1 MVSDNRI
8 ENPAVFRAASE
19 TADRIFTDDTAT
31 AGQEERTSRRDDT
44 NINVGSTERNISI
57 VAGAALGLIALSRP
71 LSLRGLVC
79 AGLGGAL
86 IYRGVKGNCALY
98 SALGIDTHHKS
109 SDEPSADPSTYFHRG
124 IHVEESITIDKPA
137 EELFRFW
144 RNLENLPQIMDHLK
158 EVKVTGEKTSHW
170 VAKAPLGFSVEWD
183 AQIINEEPGRLIA
196 WQSVGDAMVDNSGS
210 VRFIEGERGTEVRVV
225 FDYLPP
231 AGQIAAMIAKL
242 FGKEPS
248 QQVHADLKRFKQMME
263 TGEVASSAEGE
274 PRGRCSMFT

>member
-1 MVSDNRI
+1 MVSENPAI
-8 ENPAVFRAASE
+8 ENPAVFRAASQ

-31 AGQEERTSRRDDT
+31 AGQEERETPDT
-44 NINVGSTERNISI
+44 NINVGATERNISI

-98 SALGIDTHHKS
+98 SALGIDTNQRS
-109 SDEPSADPSTYFHRG
+109 SGEGSAEPSAYFHRG

-158 EVKVTGEKTSHW
+158 EVKVTGDKTSHW

-183 AQIINEEPGRLIA
+183 AQIMNEEPNRLIA
-196 WQSVGDAMVDNSGS
+196 WQSVGSPMVDNTGS
-210 VRFIEGERGTEVRVV
+210 VRFIESERGTEVRVV
-225 FDYLPP
+225 LDYLPP

-242 FGKEPS
+242 FGEEPS
-248 QQVHADLKRFKQMME
+248 QQVHSDLKRFKQMME
-263 TGEVASSAEGE
+263 TGEVASNAGGE
-274 PRGRCSMFT
+274 PRGRCSMF